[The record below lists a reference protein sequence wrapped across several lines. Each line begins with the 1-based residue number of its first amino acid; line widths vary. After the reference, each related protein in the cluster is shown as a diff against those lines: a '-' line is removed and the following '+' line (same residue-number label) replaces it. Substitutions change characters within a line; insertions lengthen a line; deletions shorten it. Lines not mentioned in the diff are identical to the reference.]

1 MMDAPFLHGGVDD
14 SGEADEDSP
23 MIIAPAYMCSPSTR
37 IFLVAA
43 AKARGGR
50 GSA

>member
-1 MMDAPFLHGGVDD
+1 MMDASFPHGGVDD
-14 SGEADEDSP
+14 SGEVDEDSP
-23 MIIAPAYMCSPSTR
+23 MSIAPALMCSPSTR
-37 IFLVAA
+37 IFLVDA